1 MAIHYRS
8 QGIIFQKKDVG
19 EADRLFSIYTKDFG
33 RLDLLARAER
43 KIKSKL
49 RGGLEL
55 FYLSEVEFIQG
66 KTYKTLTDTILID
79 SYQGLRKSLEKLAE
93 AHKISNILDRLMK
106 EEESDG
112 NIWELVLEVFG
123 SLDSWREDKE
133 NWKLV
138 YYYFLWN
145 FFSILGYQPEVRQC
159 VICQQKLIPDN
170 LYFSPERG
178 GVICRKCFGVKKIG
192 EMISP
197 ETVKILRILLKR
209 NWPVLSKIKIKE
221 QYKDSLITLSE
232 SYFSYIF
239 SRKSL

>member
-1 MAIHYRS
+1 MFTRYRTE
-8 QGIIFQKKDVG
+8 GLFLKRIDRG
-19 EADRLFSIYTKDFG
+19 EADQVFTVYTKDFG
-33 RLDLLARAER
+33 KLKIFAKAVR
-43 KIKSKL
+43 KVKSKL
-49 RGGLEL
+49 KTAAEI
-55 FYLSEVEFIQG
+55 FYYSEIEFVQG
-66 KTYKTLTDTILID
+66 KTHKILTDAVCVEKFPN
-79 SYQGLRKSLEKLAE
+79 LRKNLLKLQIAY
-93 AHKISNILDRLMK
+93 KIGQMIDDLLDG
-106 EEESDG
+106 EE
-112 NIWELVLEVFG
+112 
-123 SLDSWREDKE
+123 RDKE
-133 NWKLV
+133 VWDLIMAIFKKLETDFNDNSKIETV